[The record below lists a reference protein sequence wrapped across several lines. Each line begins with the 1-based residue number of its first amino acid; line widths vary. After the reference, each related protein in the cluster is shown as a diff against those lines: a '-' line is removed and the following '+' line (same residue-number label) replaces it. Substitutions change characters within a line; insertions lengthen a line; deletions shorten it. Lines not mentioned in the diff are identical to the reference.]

1 MIGFREFRVEDL
13 EHITFRP
20 EDERECRD
28 STGQSCREVIL
39 SSDAER
45 LTGISP
51 KGEPF
56 CVFGRT
62 PTQVGF
68 VWLLAGDNFLANVK
82 TLVRETPKVLA
93 MWHQRSPLLFTV
105 ADPRNDVHVRWLHAI
120 GFEHANTIQVRGLP
134 FHVLTRS
141 PCAIPHSPLSQ

>member
-1 MIGFREFRVEDL
+1 MIGFRAFDPSDL
-13 EHITFRP
+13 DRIEFRP
-20 EDERECRD
+20 EDERECRS
-28 STGQSCREVIL
+28 STGQSCREVITT
-39 SSDAER
+39 SESDR

-51 KGEPF
+51 TGEPF
-56 CVFGRT
+56 CVFGKSS
-62 PTQVGF
+62 TQVGF
-68 VWLLAGDNFLANVK
+68 VWLLAGTNFLANVR

-93 MWHQRSPLLFTV
+93 MWHKQSPLLFTV